1 MRLDIRLF
9 AGLTCANPTLACCGE
24 REFQL
29 EVPLP
34 LTIREL
40 RDLLGI
46 NPAVPLLTMI
56 NNHHENEDWL
66 LKDND
71 RVGMFPPIGG
81 G

>member
-9 AGLTCANPTLACCGE
+9 AGLTCTNPDLPCCGA
-24 REFQL
+24 REFEL
-29 EVPLP
+29 EVPGP
-34 LTIREL
+34 LTIRDL